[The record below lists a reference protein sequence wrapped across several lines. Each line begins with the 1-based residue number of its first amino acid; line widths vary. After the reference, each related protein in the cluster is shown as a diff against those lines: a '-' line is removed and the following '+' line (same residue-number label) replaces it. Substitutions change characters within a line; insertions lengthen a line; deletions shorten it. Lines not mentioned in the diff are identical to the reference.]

1 MLDNKRFKVHDFSF
15 VKKRWFIISAA
26 SVLAVLLIGFIYAMS
41 IRGDMLN
48 KAVAKVQKKLKE
60 DYQLNFEV
68 QKYEFAGLTTVDFQ
82 KVKIYPDSAEQLAA
96 IDQFKVSVKLFPL
109 LSGTVHLDEL
119 DLKNADITLV
129 KHDSTSNYDFLFRKR
144 VEQDSTETKQEAKTL
159 AETIDNLL
167 KRAFQAVPDNL
178 NLENVSLSFQD
189 SASTQVV
196 RIPEGLIDDGDYDID
211 VFLNEQEAKWNFKGN
226 INSSRQTMN
235 VIISSDNKDAK
246 IPFIG
251 RRFGLNVSFDEL
263 SFHLDNVS
271 RKGKESLEMLGG
283 VSAKNL
289 RVNHKRL
296 SLETIVLPGGSAKGG
311 FLVSENTIEL
321 VQGTKVK
328 VKDFSFEPKLK
339 FSRKPKK
346 ILEMAVHTGMFKAQN
361 FFDAL
366 PVGLFETLDGIQVE
380 GDIQYDMDFNVDL
393 DDPDELKFSSK
404 INDQNLKIKKW
415 GKANIADLNGPFVYE
430 AYEDTLKMRDIRLDA
445 TNPNFAPLGQIAP
458 ILKKTVLNTEDPF
471 FYKHNG
477 FELEA
482 FELSIVTNIK
492 EKKFKRGASTISM
505 QLIKNLYLNRNK
517 TMMRKFEEIL
527 LVWLME
533 QSKQVSKDRLLE
545 IYLNIIEWGKNVYGI
560 SEASKYYFGK
570 KPSELTIGESL
581 YLSSIIPR
589 PKTGLSS
596 FDYTGHLKPWVLK
609 HFNTYG
615 YIMNKLNQLEGEN
628 VPANYG
634 FYQVELQSS
643 LRPPRPKGI
652 PDSMM
657 THDDIK
663 DIVDEIDKEEQIR
676 KTLLEKLFGKSKEEE
691 NN

>member
-1 MLDNKRFKVHDFSF
+1 MLDKKRFKVPDFSF

-26 SVLAVLLIGFIYAMS
+26 SVLAVLLIGFIWAMS

-109 LSGTVHLDEL
+109 LSGTVQLDEL

-235 VIISSDNKDAK
+235 VIISSDNKEAK

-296 SLETIVLPGGSAKGG
+296 SLETIVLPGGSANGG

-321 VQGTKVK
+321 VQGTKVE

-346 ILEMAVHTGMFKAQN
+346 ILEMAVHTGMFKAQD

-380 GDIQYDMDFNVDL
+380 GDIQYDMNFNVDL

>member
-1 MLDNKRFKVHDFSF
+1 
-15 VKKRWFIISAA
+15 
-26 SVLAVLLIGFIYAMS
+26 MS

-109 LSGTVHLDEL
+109 LSGTVQLDEL

-235 VIISSDNKDAK
+235 VIISSDNKEAK

-296 SLETIVLPGGSAKGG
+296 SLETIVLPGGSANGG

-321 VQGTKVK
+321 VQGTKVE

-346 ILEMAVHTGMFKAQN
+346 ILEMAVHTGMFKAQD

-380 GDIQYDMDFNVDL
+380 GDIQYDMNFNVDL